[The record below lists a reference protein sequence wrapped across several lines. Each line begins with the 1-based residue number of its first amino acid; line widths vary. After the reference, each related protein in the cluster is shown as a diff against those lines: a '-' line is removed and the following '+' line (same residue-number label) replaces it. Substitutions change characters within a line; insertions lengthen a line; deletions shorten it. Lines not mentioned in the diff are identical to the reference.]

1 MTPLDYAAR
10 ADLLI
15 DNVQIVDVLC
25 GTLRKGCVAVKDGR
39 ILGYA
44 RREADRIYDGD
55 GRFLIPGLI
64 DSHVHIESSM
74 LSPAGFAAMLLPLGT
89 TTVVADPHEMTNVS
103 GEEAVLGL
111 IDAARHLP
119 LSIKVMVPSC
129 VPALPFEDS
138 GAVLTSEDVKRLLPF
153 PEVLGLGEMMNFP
166 GVLSGDDEVMAKIR
180 ATREIGKTIDGHAPM
195 LAGLELETYAAAGI
209 KTDHECS
216 TPAELK
222 DRISLGMYAA
232 IRQGSA
238 ARNLLPLVPGIAPQL
253 KRRCLLCTD
262 DRHAADTL
270 ENGHIA
276 AIAAMAVKA
285 GINPIEAV
293 RMASLNT
300 AECYDMHDR
309 GAIAPGRRADLVLVE
324 DLIDFKV
331 KAVWTEGNLVAE
343 DGRLTI
349 ETPVDAP
356 NFLRDTVH
364 IQPVTAAN
372 FALKIPSGRARMI
385 GILPHDLTTVEK
397 TTEVKVREDGS
408 MHLADNPGMIKI
420 AVVERH
426 RATGKTGV
434 ALFDPAYGL
443 KGGAIATSIS
453 HDSHN
458 IVVAGDS
465 EADMAIAV
473 NRVAQIE
480 GGIVMVKDGRV
491 TAELAL
497 PVAGLMSDK
506 SPEEVAAK
514 IRELT
519 ALAHDTFGITK
530 EADAFMTLSFMALP
544 VIPYLK
550 LTARGLFDVMK
561 FKFVSSDLTE
571 DDRSPEPAE
580 DARS

>member
-15 DNVQIVDVLC
+15 DNVQVVDVLC
-25 GTLRKGCVAVKDGR
+25 GTIRQGYVAVKDGR

-44 RREADRIYDGD
+44 RREADRIYDGQ

-74 LSPAGFAAMLLPLGT
+74 LSPASFAAMLLPLGT

-129 VPALPFEDS
+129 VPALPFEDN

-153 PEVLGLGEMMNFP
+153 DEVLGLGEMMNYP
-166 GVLSGDDEVMAKIR
+166 GVLAGDDEVTAKIR
-180 ATREIGKTIDGHAPM
+180 ATLDLGKTVDGHAPM
-195 LAGLELETYAAAGI
+195 LKGMELETYAAAGI

-216 TPAELK
+216 TPAELR
-222 DRISLGMYAA
+222 DRVSLGMYAA

-238 ARNLLPLVPGIAPQL
+238 ARNLLPLVPALAPAL
-253 KRRCLLCTD
+253 RRRCLLCTD

-270 ENGHIA
+270 EKGHIA
-276 AIAAMAVKA
+276 AIAALAVKA
-285 GINPIEAV
+285 GIDPIEAV

-300 AECYDMHDR
+300 AECYGMHDR
-309 GAIAPGRRADLVLVE
+309 GAIAPARRADLVLVE

-349 ETPVDAP
+349 ERPQDPP
-356 NFLRDTVH
+356 NFLRNTVR
-364 IQPVTAAN
+364 IQPVTEDN
-372 FALKIPSGRARMI
+372 FALEIPSGRARMI
-385 GILPHDLTTVEK
+385 GILPHNLTTVEK
-397 TTEVKVREDGS
+397 TADVRVREDGR

-426 RATGKTGV
+426 LASGKTGV
-434 ALFDPAYGL
+434 ALFDPAYSL

-465 EADMAIAV
+465 EADMALAV
-473 NRVAQIE
+473 NEVARLE
-480 GGIVMVKDGRV
+480 GGIVMVKEGRV
-491 TAELAL
+491 IAQLEL

-506 SPEEVAAK
+506 RPEEVAAK

-530 EADAFMTLSFMALP
+530 DADAFMTLSFMALP
-544 VIPYLK
+544 VIPHLK
-550 LTARGLFDVMK
+550 LTARGLFDVTR
-561 FKFVSSDLTE
+561 FRFVSSDL
-571 DDRSPEPAE
+571 SS
-580 DARS
+580 DA

>member
-1 MTPLDYAAR
+1 MTAVQETNC

-15 DNVQIVDVLC
+15 DNVRIVDVLS
-25 GTLRKGCVAVKDGR
+25 GTIREGCVAVKNGR
-39 ILGYA
+39 ILGFTRCDA
-44 RREADRIYDGD
+44 HEIYDAA
-55 GRFLIPGLI
+55 GRYLVPGFI

-74 LSPAGFAAMLLPLGT
+74 LSPAGFASLLLPFGT

-111 IDAARHLP
+111 IKAAQHLP
-119 LSIKVMVPSC
+119 MSVKVMVPSC

-138 GAVLTSEDVKRLLPF
+138 GAVLASDDVKKLLPY

-166 GVLSGDDEVMAKIR
+166 GVISRDPEVMAKIN
-180 ATREIGKTIDGHAPM
+180 ATLELGKTVDGHAPM
-195 LAGLELETYAAAGI
+195 LKGAELEAYAAAGI

-216 TPAELK
+216 TPEEL
-222 DRISLGMYAA
+222 RERVALGMYAA

-238 ARNLLPLVPGIAPQL
+238 ARNLLALVPGIDDKL
-253 KRRCLLCTD
+253 TRRCLLCTD

-270 ENGHIA
+270 EKGHIA
-276 AIAAMAVKA
+276 AIVALAVEA
-285 GINPIEAV
+285 GIDPIEAL
-293 RMASLNT
+293 RMATLNT
-300 AECYDMHDR
+300 AECYGMNDR
-309 GAIAPGRRADLVLVE
+309 GAIAPGRRADLVLVD
-324 DLIDFKV
+324 DLKSFKV
-331 KAVWTEGNLVAE
+331 KAVWTEGNIVAE

-349 ETPVDAP
+349 PAPKDAP
-356 NFLRDTVH
+356 DFLRNTVH
-364 IQPVTAAN
+364 IAPVTEDQ
-372 FALKIPSGRARMI
+372 FALQIPSGHARMI

-397 TTEVKVREDGS
+397 FADVKVREDGN
-408 MHLADNPGMIKI
+408 MYLADNPGMIKI

-426 RATGKTGV
+426 KASGKTGV

-465 EADMAIAV
+465 EADMAAAV
-473 NRVAQIE
+473 REVARLQ
-480 GGIVMVKDGRV
+480 GGIVMVSKGEV
-491 TAELAL
+491 VAELEL

-506 SPEEVAAK
+506 SPDEVAAK

-519 ALAHDTFGITK
+519 ALAHDRFGITK
-530 EADAFMTLSFMALP
+530 DADAFMTLSFMALP

-561 FKFVSSDLTE
+561 FQFVSSD
-571 DDRSPEPAE
+571 ANHQ
-580 DARS
+580 

>member
-15 DNVQIVDVLC
+15 DNVRVVDVLC
-25 GTLRKGCVAVKDGR
+25 GTIRQGCVAVKDGR

-44 RREADRIYDGD
+44 RREADRIYDGQ
-55 GRFLIPGLI
+55 GRFLMPGLI

-103 GEEAVLGL
+103 GEDAVLGL

-153 PEVLGLGEMMNFP
+153 DEVLGLGEMMNYP
-166 GVLSGDDEVMAKIR
+166 GVLAGDEEVTAKIR
-180 ATREIGKTIDGHAPM
+180 ATLDLGKTVDGHAPM
-195 LAGLELETYAAAGI
+195 LTGMELETYAAAGI

-216 TPAELK
+216 TPAELR
-222 DRISLGMYAA
+222 DRVSLGMYAA

-238 ARNLLPLVPGIAPQL
+238 ARNLLPLVPALAPAL
-253 KRRCLLCTD
+253 RRRCLLCTD

-270 ENGHIA
+270 EKGHIA
-276 AIAAMAVKA
+276 AIAALAVKA
-285 GINPIEAV
+285 GIDPIEAV

-300 AECYDMHDR
+300 AECYGMHDR
-309 GAIAPGRRADLVLVE
+309 GAIAPARRADLVLVE

-349 ETPVDAP
+349 ETPQDAP
-356 NFLRDTVH
+356 GFLRNTVR
-364 IQPVTAAN
+364 IQPVTEGS
-372 FALKIPSGRARMI
+372 FALEIPSGRARLI
-385 GILPHDLTTVEK
+385 GILPHNLTTVEK
-397 TTEVKVREDGS
+397 TADIRVREDGR

-426 RATGKTGV
+426 KASGKTGV

-465 EADMAIAV
+465 EADMALAV
-473 NRVAQIE
+473 NEVARLE
-480 GGIVMVKDGRV
+480 GGIVMVKEGRV
-491 TAELAL
+491 VARLEL

-506 SPEEVAAK
+506 RPEEVAAK

-530 EADAFMTLSFMALP
+530 DADAFMTLSFMALP
-544 VIPYLK
+544 VIPHLK
-550 LTARGLFDVMK
+550 LTARGLFDVTR
-561 FKFVSSDLTE
+561 FRFVSSDL
-571 DDRSPEPAE
+571 SS
-580 DARS
+580 DA